1 MPLLYNKFPFVGPVA
16 VGIPA
21 AAGFLSWGDQML
33 TDQEKNTII
42 RALMFFKK
50 DCDAKDVNI
59 LGFKT
64 KEECQ
69 SMVQTLI
76 EDFIG
81 LTWDEETTTAN
92 INAIIK
98 SLTRNRTD
106 DQQLKLF
113 PEET

>member
-16 VGIPA
+16 AGISA

-50 DCDAKDVNI
+50 DCDSQDVEI
-59 LGFKT
+59 LGFDT
-64 KEECQ
+64 TEECQ
-69 SMVQTLI
+69 SVVQTLI

-81 LTWDEETTTAN
+81 PTWDEETTTAN
-92 INAIIK
+92 IVAVIK
-98 SLTRNRTD
+98 DLTRNGTD
-106 DQQLKLF
+106 DQQLELF

>member
-1 MPLLYNKFPFVGPVA
+1 
-16 VGIPA
+16 
-21 AAGFLSWGDQML
+21 
-33 TDQEKNTII
+33 
-42 RALMFFKK
+42 MFFKK
-50 DCDAKDVNI
+50 DCDSQDVKI

-106 DQQLKLF
+106 DQQLELF